1 MRREI
6 SELASAIREASLLLE
21 TDESF
26 SASEEAQLTRLTW
39 NLAAKL
45 HSWKQRAHPVLECCH
60 HALPEQTG

>member
-6 SELASAIREASLLLE
+6 NELASAIRQTIFLLE
-21 TDESF
+21 TDRSF
-26 SASEEAQLTRLTW
+26 TDSEEAQLTRLTW

-45 HSWKQRAHPVLECCH
+45 HSWKQRAHPMLECCH